1 MKSNGVSVVPEIF
14 SRAFVAGDGFAVRFS
29 QAVNL
34 RTRSRGASI
43 GYRAAIIVVFA
54 ITAMTTS
61 HFARSAEGQP
71 KAATEGSTVPYRFP
85 PIDPAKELTG
95 TALLAALKKGG
106 FVLYMRHTQTG
117 TVTPECTQ
125 SNLTPAGERDARFV
139 GDSMKTLRIPI
150 GRVLS
155 SPICRVFDTAKLMGL
170 GEPKLS
176 NDLANQPLSA
186 GFDFDTA
193 RGKRIAESPPPAKNT
208 LLVSHM
214 QTGKT
219 ESQWIYLDFGEIIVY
234 RSRGT
239 NESEALARIRADDWY
254 ILMALESK

>member
-1 MKSNGVSVVPEIF
+1 M
-14 SRAFVAGDGFAVRFS
+14 
-29 QAVNL
+29 
-34 RTRSRGASI
+34 
-43 GYRAAIIVVFA
+43 
-54 ITAMTTS
+54 
-61 HFARSAEGQP
+61 
-71 KAATEGSTVPYRFP
+71 PYRFP
-85 PIDPAKELTG
+85 TIDPAKELTG
-95 TALLAALKKGG
+95 VALLTALKKGG

-139 GDSMKTLRIPI
+139 GESIKSLRIPI
-150 GRVLS
+150 GQVLS
-155 SPICRVFDTAKLMGL
+155 SPVCRVFDTAKLMGL

-176 NDLANQPLSA
+176 NDLANQPISA

-193 RGKRIAESPPPAKNT
+193 RGKRIAESPPRAKNT
-208 LLVSHM
+208 LMVSHM

-254 ILMALESK
+254 ILMALEKK